1 VEHEGTFV
9 DYDCHRFD
17 ARHRRIRAIPER
29 AAKKQLASGGAKSEQ
44 FEFVSAV
51 GVLFDTVFAEF
62 DAVGPEHAVIAF
74 RELKIAN
81 DDKPIDPGRGQQ

>member
-1 VEHEGTFV
+1 MEHEGTFV
-9 DYDCHRFD
+9 DYYCHRFD
-17 ARHRRIRAIPER
+17 PRRQRIRAITKR
-29 AAKKQLASGGAKSEQ
+29 AAKKQLASGAKSEQ

-62 DAVGPEHAVIAF
+62 DAVDPEHAVIAF

>member
-1 VEHEGTFV
+1 MRERLLITT
-9 DYDCHRFD
+9 
-17 ARHRRIRAIPER
+17 AIGLMLGAGAYAQSRSEQP
-29 AAKKQLASGGAKSEQ
+29 KKQLASGGAKSEQ

-62 DAVGPEHAVIAF
+62 DAVDPEHAVIAF

-81 DDKPIDPGRGQQ
+81 DDKPIDGRGQQ